1 MAEEEVGS
9 VGGGGSRLR
18 RRRFA
23 APEEEVRGPGGGGPR
38 ARGRKILIRMKH
50 YVRRYGGKK
59 EVGDLE
65 MVDVRC

>member
-23 APEEEVRGPGGGGPR
+23 VPEEEVRAPGGGGPR
-38 ARGRKILIRMKH
+38 ARGSRW
-50 YVRRYGGKK
+50 GGKK
-59 EVGDLE
+59 EVRDLKN
-65 MVDVRC
+65 VDVSLQNVLAGVR